1 MTDSKPLLSFL
12 RPDPDQALTV
22 KNPGDFHLCNSFISH
37 TFQACGR
44 SFRDCGKYPQAIAS
58 YGLAIEFDDIDER
71 VAEAKRDMHR
81 AINLFFDPNLAE
93 RQPWSGDGF
102 AQHLAQRMAVPDGY
116 HVVGG
121 GNILASY
128 PATEEGLRA
137 AIADADR
144 VAKDKGLRR
153 DLFHQRLTEDYKFD
167 PVVYRCHERLV
178 TKVHQAPTA
187 AASKE

>member
-1 MTDSKPLLSFL
+1 L
-12 RPDPDQALTV
+12 AV
-22 KNPGDFHLCNSFISH
+22 KNPGEFHLCNSFVSH

-44 SFRDCGKYPQAIAS
+44 SFQDCGEYPQAIAS

-71 VAEAKRDMHR
+71 VAEAKRDVHR
-81 AINLFFDPNLAE
+81 AINLLFDPSLAE
-93 RQPWSGDGF
+93 RHPWPGDGF
-102 AQHLAQRMAVPDGY
+102 AQALVQRMALLDGY

-128 PATEEGLRA
+128 PATEQGLRA
-137 AIADADR
+137 AIADADH
-144 VAKDKGLRR
+144 VAKDEGLRR

-167 PVVYRCHERLV
+167 PVVYRCEGGLV
-178 TKVHQAPTA
+178 TKAREAPTA